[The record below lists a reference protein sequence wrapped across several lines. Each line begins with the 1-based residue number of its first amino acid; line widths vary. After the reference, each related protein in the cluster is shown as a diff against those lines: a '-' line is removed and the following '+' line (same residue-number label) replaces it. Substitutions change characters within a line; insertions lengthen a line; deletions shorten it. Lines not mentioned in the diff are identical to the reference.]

1 MAAKRAIARAARN
14 ASRGKS
20 EHLGKRATEFSQ
32 SDGPSPARAVVK
44 AETRRWQGRRILNRV
59 SGITACRGCG
69 RSVLDPDTGVVVG
82 RTSRGYVVT
91 LGVARCG
98 RIWFCSQCSAAIRT
112 GRTEELKTAALRW
125 LAAGGTL
132 AVVVLTARHNR
143 TTRLADLSDA
153 LWGAPRLDAK
163 GAPVLDRSG
172 KPRRDPGAY
181 QRMLTDPKFY
191 GRPEASWTWTLKSG
205 EVRTKIRPA
214 EQGIRHR
221 IGYIGMVRAS
231 EVTRSR
237 ENGWH
242 PHMNLLAFLGGT
254 LDGSPAK
261 GVVTGHMTPGEDALE
276 EWEDW
281 LRTLWTRTLRQADPA
296 FEPSTKCGKQG
307 CKCRGKGH
315 GVMVKIIRSADD
327 AALIEYLTKVQD
339 GKSAGASVQEDLEAA
354 GGAAM
359 ETVRADNKRGRGRD
373 SMVPFQMLYR
383 LWDLEAEG
391 LDEDEAEGYGTP
403 DQLRAWWA
411 EYEQAMSG
419 RRAIEWTRGLRRHVG
434 LDGDDSEE
442 RDRQFVYEQAAREP
456 LTGGVV
462 MSTTAYGTV
471 VKRLAEP
478 EVEEIVAAEAYD
490 SVGDLVYGLGGL
502 AGHVRPLTAQEIA
515 DIQEHMAARMLAQRE
530 ERERQARIDEL
541 EADRAA
547 TERARRRFA
556 GLLLQLLAARTGG
569 SSGGVTGRPSLA
581 AQLARAVDPD
591 RAAVAPVDRA
601 WGAIGTTPPR
611 ETEAEH
617 QDWGAHG

>member
-1 MAAKRAIARAARN
+1 MIPTPRPAGPRCHCGTKITHTPGKVPRVYCSDRCRKAAKRALARAK
-14 ASRGKS
+14 ASGGNPG
-20 EHLGKRATEFSQ
+20 HLGKRTTEFSEENA
-32 SDGPSPARAVVK
+32 PKPKRAVVK
-44 AETRRWQGRRILNRV
+44 PEVRRWQGRRILNRV
-59 SGITACRGCG
+59 SGITACRACG
-69 RSVLDPDTGVVVG
+69 RSVLDPDTGVVYG

-98 RIWFCSQCSAAIRT
+98 RIWFCSQCSAAIRA

-153 LWGAPRLDAK
+153 LWGAPKFDAK
-163 GAPVLDRSG
+163 GVPVLDRSG

-191 GRPEASWTWTLKSG
+191 GRPEALNTWKRKDGSVG
-205 EVRTKIRPA
+205 MSVRPA
-214 EQGIRHR
+214 VPGIRHR

-261 GVVTGHMTPGEDALE
+261 GVVTGQMTPGEDSLG

-281 LRTLWTRTLRQADPA
+281 LRALWTRTLRQADPA

-315 GVMVKIIRSADD
+315 GVMVKVIRSADD
-327 AALIEYLTKVQD
+327 VALIEYLTKVQD
-339 GKSAGASVQEDLEAA
+339 GKSAGTSVQEDLEAA

-359 ETVRADNKRGRGRD
+359 ETVHADNKRGRGRD

-383 LWDLEAEG
+383 LWDIEAEG
-391 LDEDEAEGYGTP
+391 LDEDEAEGYGTAL
-403 DQLRAWWA
+403 QLRDWWA

-442 RDRQFVYEQAAREP
+442 RDKEFVYEQAAREP

-471 VKRLAEP
+471 VKGLAEP
-478 EVEEIVAAEAYD
+478 EVEEIVAAEIYD
-490 SVGDLVYGLGGL
+490 SVADLVYGLGGL
-502 AGHVRPLTAQEIA
+502 AGHVRPLTAEEIA
-515 DIQEHMAARMLAQRE
+515 DIQEHMVARMLAQRE
-530 ERERQARIDEL
+530 AREKAARFEAEQAETDQLRRQ
-541 EADRAA
+541 
-547 TERARRRFA
+547 FA
-556 GLLLQLLAARTGG
+556 GLLVQLAAR
-569 SSGGVTGRPSLA
+569 VT
-581 AQLARAVDPD
+581 DP
-591 RAAVAPVDRA
+591 
-601 WGAIGTTPPR
+601 TL
-611 ETEAEH
+611 H
-617 QDWGAHG
+617 

>member
-1 MAAKRAIARAARN
+1 M
-14 ASRGKS
+14 
-20 EHLGKRATEFSQ
+20 
-32 SDGPSPARAVVK
+32 VK
-44 AETRRWQGRRILNRV
+44 PETRRWQGRRTLNRV
-59 SGITACRGCG
+59 SGITACRACG
-69 RSVLDPDTGVVVG
+69 QSVLDPDTGVIYG

-98 RIWFCSQCSAAIRT
+98 RIWYCPQCSAAIRT

-132 AVVVLTARHNR
+132 IAVVLTARHNR
-143 TTRLADLSDA
+143 THRLADLSDA
-153 LWGAPRLDAK
+153 LWGAPKLDAK
-163 GAPVLDRSG
+163 GRPVLDRSG

-181 QRMLTDPKFY
+181 QRMLTDPAFY
-191 GRPEASWTWTLKSG
+191 GRPEAVNTWTRKDGSVG
-205 EVRTKIRPA
+205 TSIRPA
-214 EQGIRHR
+214 VPGIRHR
-221 IGYIGMVRAS
+221 IGYAGMVRAS
-231 EVTRSR
+231 EVTRSL

-242 PHMNLLAFLGGT
+242 PHMNLLVFAGGT
-254 LDGSPAK
+254 LDGTPAK
-261 GVVTGHMTPGEDALE
+261 GIVQPDGYFEPTDSALE

-281 LRTLWTRTLRQADPA
+281 LRALWARALRTADPK

-307 CKCRGKGH
+307 CKCKGKGH
-315 GVMVKIIRSADD
+315 GVMVTVIRSADD

-359 ETVRADNKRGRGRD
+359 ETVRADNKRGRGRT

-391 LDEDEAEGYGTP
+391 LDEDEAEGYGTAL
-403 DQLRAWWA
+403 QLRDWWA

-442 RDRQFVYEQAAREP
+442 RDKEFVYEQAAREP

-462 MSTTAYGTV
+462 MTTTAYGKV
-471 VKRLAEP
+471 VKGLAEP
-478 EVEEIVAAEAYD
+478 EVEEIVAAEVYD
-490 SVGDLVYGLGGL
+490 SVADLVYGLGGL

-530 ERERQARIDEL
+530 ERERQARIDQL
-541 EADRAA
+541 EAERAA
-547 TERARRRFA
+547 TERQRRRLA
-556 GLLLQLLAARTGG
+556 GLLVQLLAARRTDP
-569 SSGGVTGRPSLA
+569 SS
-581 AQLARAVDPD
+581 
-591 RAAVAPVDRA
+591 
-601 WGAIGTTPPR
+601 
-611 ETEAEH
+611 H
-617 QDWGAHG
+617 

>member
-1 MAAKRAIARAARN
+1 MTTTGPRCPCGTKITHTPGKVPRVYCSDRCRKAAKRAIE
-14 ASRGKS
+14 RGKTILAGNPG
-20 EHLGKRATEFSQ
+20 HLGKRTTEFSQ
-32 SDGPSPARAVVK
+32 SDGPRPARTVVK
-44 AETRRWQGRRILNRV
+44 PETRRWQGRRILNQV
-59 SGITACRGCG
+59 SGITACRACG
-69 RSVLDPDTGVVVG
+69 RSVLDPDTGVIYG

-132 AVVVLTARHNR
+132 IAVVLTARHNR
-143 TTRLADLSDA
+143 THRLADLSNA
-153 LWGAPRLDAK
+153 LWGSPKLDAE
-163 GAPVLDRSG
+163 GSPVLDRSG

-181 QRMLTDPKFY
+181 QRMLSDPAFY
-191 GRPEASWTWTLKSG
+191 GRPEATSTWTLKDG
-205 EVRTKIRPA
+205 TVKTKIRPA
-214 EQGIRHR
+214 EDGYRHR
-221 IGYIGMVRAS
+221 IGYAGMVRAS

-242 PHMNLLAFLGGT
+242 PHMNLLIFAGATVDGT
-254 LDGSPAK
+254 PAK
-261 GVVTGHMTPGEDALE
+261 GIVQPDGYFEPTDSALE

-281 LRTLWTRTLRQADPA
+281 LRALWSRTLRAADPKI
-296 FEPSTKCGKQG
+296 EPTKQCAKPG
-307 CKCRGKGH
+307 CKCGGKGH
-315 GVMVKIIRSADD
+315 GVMVTVIRSADD
-327 AALIEYLTKVQD
+327 VALIEYLTKVQD
-339 GKSAGASVQEDLEAA
+339 GKSAGASVREDLDAA

-359 ETVRADNKRGRGRD
+359 ETVRADNKRGRGRN

-391 LDEDEAEGYGTP
+391 LDEDEAEGYGTAL
-403 DQLRAWWA
+403 QLRDWWA

-442 RDRQFVYEQAAREP
+442 RDKQFVYEQAAREP

-471 VKRLAEP
+471 VKGLAEP
-478 EVEEIVAAEAYD
+478 EVEEIVAAEVYD
-490 SVGDLVYGLGGL
+490 SVADLVYGLGGL

-515 DIQEHMAARMLAQRE
+515 DVQEHMAARMLAQRE
-530 ERERQARIDEL
+530 ERERQARIEQL

-547 TERARRRFA
+547 ADRQRRKLA
-556 GLLLQLLAARTGG
+556 GLLAQLVAARTA
-569 SSGGVTGRPSLA
+569 TA
-581 AQLARAVDPD
+581 
-591 RAAVAPVDRA
+591 
-601 WGAIGTTPPR
+601 
-611 ETEAEH
+611 
-617 QDWGAHG
+617 

>member
-1 MAAKRAIARAARN
+1 MPGKVPRVYCSDRCRKAAKRAIERVTITGGN
-14 ASRGKS
+14 PGQ
-20 EHLGKRATEFSQ
+20 LGKRTTEFSE
-32 SDGPSPARAVVK
+32 SDAPRPARTVVK
-44 AETRRWQGRRILNRV
+44 PEIRRWQGRRILNRV
-59 SGITACRGCG
+59 SGITACRACG
-69 RSVLDPDTGVVVG
+69 KSVLDPDTGVIVG

-143 TTRLADLSDA
+143 TTRLTDLSDA
-153 LWGAPRLDAK
+153 LWGAPKIDAK

-172 KPRRDPGAY
+172 KPRRNPGAY
-181 QRMLTDPKFY
+181 QRMLTDPDFY
-191 GRPEASWTWTLKSG
+191 GRPEGVNRWTRKDGTRMES
-205 EVRTKIRPA
+205 VRPA
-214 EQGIRHR
+214 EIGIRHR
-221 IGYIGMVRAS
+221 IGYAGMVRAS

-237 ENGWH
+237 DNGWH

-261 GVVTGHMTPGEDALE
+261 GVVTGYTTPGDDALD

-281 LRTLWTRTLRQADPA
+281 LRALWTRTLRQADPA
-296 FEPSTKCGKQG
+296 FEPSTKCGKPG
-307 CKCRGKGH
+307 CKCQGKGH

-327 AALIEYLTKVQD
+327 VALIEYLTKVQD
-339 GKSAGASVQEDLEAA
+339 GKSAGTSVQEDLEAA

-359 ETVRADNKRGRGRD
+359 ETVRADNKRGRGIN

-391 LDEDEAEGYGTP
+391 LGEDEAEGYGTALQCR
-403 DQLRAWWA
+403 DWWA

-442 RDRQFVYEQAAREP
+442 RDKQFVFEQAAREP

-462 MSTTAYGTV
+462 MTTTAYGTV
-471 VKRLAEP
+471 VKGLAEP
-478 EVEEIVAAEAYD
+478 EVDAIVAAGIYD

-502 AGHVRPLTAQEIA
+502 AGHVRPLTAEEIA
-515 DIQEHMAARMLAQRE
+515 DVQEHMAARMLAQRE
-530 ERERQARIDEL
+530 EREKQARIDQL
-541 EADRAA
+541 EADQAA
-547 TERARRRFA
+547 TERTRRRFA
-556 GLLLQLLAARTGG
+556 NLL
-569 SSGGVTGRPSLA
+569 
-581 AQLARAVDPD
+581 AQLAAARRAT
-591 RAAVAPVDRA
+591 A
-601 WGAIGTTPPR
+601 
-611 ETEAEH
+611 
-617 QDWGAHG
+617 